1 MKKIVHYIPLILI
14 NIIFSI
20 ALIGQVGQ
28 KNYKSKNVIDLK
40 PNEIRKLTLIQLEK
54 GAKRFPDSYLLGL
67 RDGNLILATDISS
80 WMEDPLFV
88 KSEISLKNYDYLTM
102 LERKEKLKKT
112 ALFSA
117 LLGAGG
123 YWLVNRNAKPTPF
136 EARNKIL
143 LGQKPNSGVLESLI
157 GGVTGVA
164 LGIIIGRFAAKKKV
178 SLKNQKKVIRRLE
191 QVNFY

>member
-1 MKKIVHYIPLILI
+1 MKKILPYTTLILI
-14 NIIFSI
+14 TIIF
-20 ALIGQVGQ
+20 ALPLMGQITQ
-28 KNYKSKNVIDLK
+28 KNYKSNNVVDLK
-40 PNEIRKLTLIQLEK
+40 PSKIRKLTFIQLEK
-54 GAKRFPDSYLLGL
+54 GEKKFPDSYLLGL
-67 RDGNLILATDISS
+67 RDDNLILATDISS
-80 WMEDPLFV
+80 WVEDPLFV

-102 LERKEKLKKT
+102 LERKEKVKKM

-123 YWLVNRNAKPTPF
+123 YWLVNQNSKPTAF

-143 LGQKPNSGVLESLI
+143 LGQKPNSGVLESVI

-164 LGIIIGRFAAKKKV
+164 LGIIIGRFVAKKRI
-178 SLKNQKKVIRRLE
+178 SLKNQKKVVRRLE

>member
-164 LGIIIGRFAAKKKV
+164 LGIIIGRFAA
-178 SLKNQKKVIRRLE
+178 LKWS
-191 QVNFY
+191 